1 MLTPEELE
9 LRRRELEEKRR
20 LKRERKRR
28 RAIFYGIL
36 VVVAILLGVGTAYY
50 TYNRGIELF
59 QHGDGRP
66 VGSSTGKLLQDTPER
81 VNVLVLGI
89 DGGDGELGRTDTMIL
104 ASVDPASGK
113 VSLLSIPR
121 DTRVQI
127 PGRRGYDKINA
138 AHAYGGP
145 RLAMATVSQFLD
157 VPVKYYVK
165 LDFEGFKRIVDI
177 LGGVEIDVERRM
189 KYDDYAQNLHINLY
203 PGLQRL
209 DGESALGYV
218 RFRADGL
225 GDISLVDPAQGEY
238 GGRIRRQ
245 QKFIHALAQEVLQAS
260 TIVKVPALSLQ
271 LWDCVSTNLPFT
283 QMMSLGLAMR
293 DFDSES
299 IVTALIPG
307 VGDKVGGVS
316 YWVPNLDATQA
327 MVDKLI
333 WGMEPVTIQVLNGS
347 GATGAAGYAAA
358 RLREQGYQ
366 VMDVRDARRF
376 GYRETEVIVN
386 PARRDVGTQIADIF
400 GARIVDEADSDI
412 MAWGGNRYDVMVIVG
427 ENFHVPQL

>member
-9 LRRRELEEKRR
+9 LRRQELEEKRR

-28 RAIFYGIL
+28 RLIFYSIL
-36 VVVAILLGVGTAYY
+36 VVVAILLGAGTAYY
-50 TYNRGIELF
+50 TYNRGIKLF
-59 QHGDGRP
+59 QHSDGRP
-66 VGSSTGKLLQDTPER
+66 VGSSSGKILRDTPER
-81 VNVLVLGI
+81 VNVLILGI

-104 ASVDPASGK
+104 ASIDPATGS

-127 PGRRGYDKINA
+127 PGRRGYDKVNA

-209 DGESALGYV
+209 DGENALAYV

-225 GDISLVDPAQGEY
+225 GDVALVDPAQGEY

-293 DFDSES
+293 DFSNES

-316 YWVPNLDATQA
+316 YWVANPDATQA

-333 WGMEPVTIQVLNGS
+333 WGIEPVTIQVLNGS

-366 VMDVRDARRF
+366 VMDVRDAQRF
-376 GYRETEVIVN
+376 GYRETEVVVG
-386 PARRDVGTQIADIF
+386 PARRDIGTQIADIF
-400 GARIVDEADSDI
+400 GARIVDEEDSDI
-412 MAWGGNRYDVMVIVG
+412 VAWGGNRYDVMVIVG
-427 ENFHVPQL
+427 ENFPMPQL